1 MPLDIGLGSNHL
13 QHDLIDTS
21 DISVIKRQIE
31 QIHIAI
37 ERLEKQIL
45 AFDSTSSP
53 YVQSLVDIA
62 FEEGYSEGYEHGL
75 DDAYNAQGEEK

>member
-13 QHDLIDTS
+13 KHDLVDTS

-37 ERLEKQIL
+37 ERLEKQII
-45 AFDSTSSP
+45 AFDFTSSP
-53 YVQSLVDIA
+53 YVQSLIDVA

-75 DDAYNAQGEEK
+75 DDAYSAQEEK